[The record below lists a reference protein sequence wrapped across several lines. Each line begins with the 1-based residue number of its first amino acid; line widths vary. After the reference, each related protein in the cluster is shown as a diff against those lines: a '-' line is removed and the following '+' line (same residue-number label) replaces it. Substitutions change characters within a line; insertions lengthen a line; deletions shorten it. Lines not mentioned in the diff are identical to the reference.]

1 MGLFSKFTD
10 TIFLKSDSELEKKV
24 NALKELSEK
33 YPNNE
38 KIKNDLFL
46 ANKGLEGEKE
56 IEYELKNA
64 NIGMY
69 VLHDITFR
77 HDDLIAQI
85 DYIVIT
91 PAKQYFIECKN
102 LIGNITVNNRGEFT
116 RKYEYY
122 GHKKE
127 EGTYSP
133 LRQAERHLEVYKK
146 IWNEKHG
153 TLDKLFYEK
162 SFDKYNVPLVVMA
175 NPKNIL
181 NVKFAPKEIKD
192 KIIRSDQ
199 LVTYLKK
206 ELENTKWEE
215 RTTKKMMK
223 EIGEKYLEKNEP
235 IIVNYEEKYLT
246 NEDKKDDIKNK
257 LIEFRTNKSKEK
269 NIPAYYIFTNEE
281 IDKILDKMPN
291 TKEELKD
298 ILSDIKITYHGDE
311 IIDIIKKNEK

>member
-1 MGLFSKFTD
+1 MYVGLFSKFTE
-10 TIFLKSDSELEKKV
+10 TIFLKRDSELEKKV

-69 VLHDITFR
+69 VLHDISLKYE
-77 HDDLIAQI
+77 DLTAQI

-91 PAKQYFIECKN
+91 PAKNYFIECKN
-102 LIGNITVNNRGEFT
+102 LIGNITINERGDFE
-116 RKYEYY
+116 RKSKYFSD
-122 GHKKE
+122 KSI
-127 EGTYSP
+127 YSP
-133 LRQAERHLEVYKK
+133 VRQAERHIDIYIKG
-146 IWNEKHG
+146 WRSRNG
-153 TLDKLFYEK
+153 KLHQFLYEK
-162 SFDKYNVPLVVMA
+162 YIEQWNVPLVVIA
-175 NPKNIL
+175 NSESIINTKY
-181 NVKFAPKEIKD
+181 APKDIKD
-192 KIIRSDQ
+192 KIVKSDQ
-199 LVTYLKK
+199 LIRYLKNDLK
-206 ELENTKWEE
+206 K
-215 RTTKKMMK
+215 TKKEFISSKKDM
-223 EIGEKYLEKNEP
+223 EKIANGFLELNNP

-311 IIDIIKKNEK
+311 IIDIIKKNGK

>member
-1 MGLFSKFTD
+1 MGIFNKFTE
-10 TIFLKSDSELEKKV
+10 TVFVKSDSELEKKV
-24 NALKELSEK
+24 NILKELSEK
-33 YPNNE
+33 YSNNE
-38 KIKNDLFL
+38 KIKKDLTL
-46 ANKGLEGEKE
+46 ASLGLQGEKE

-69 VLHDITFR
+69 VLHDITFKYE
-77 HDDLIAQI
+77 DLTAQI

-102 LIGNITVNNRGEFT
+102 LVGNIIVNNRGEFT

-122 GHKKE
+122 GHKVE

-133 LRQAERHLEVYKK
+133 LRQAERHIDVYKK

-153 TLDKLFYEK
+153 TLEKMFYGK

-181 NVKFAPKEIKD
+181 NVKYAPKEIKD

-199 LVTYLKK
+199 LVNYLKK

-215 RTTKKMMK
+215 RTTKKIMK
-223 EIGEKYLEKNEP
+223 EIANSYLSKNDP
-235 IIVNYEEKYLT
+235 IIVNYEEKYLST
-246 NEDKKDDIKNK
+246 EDKKEDLKNR
-257 LIEFRTNKSKEK
+257 LIEFRTNKSKER
-269 NIPAYYIFTNEE
+269 NIPAFYIFTNEE
-281 IDKILDKMPN
+281 LDKILEKMPKSN
-291 TKEELKD
+291 EELND
-298 ILSDIKITYHGDE
+298 ILTDVKINYHGEE
-311 IIDIIKKNEK
+311 IINIIKNL